1 MNDRS
6 VYKRFRALHEGDGI
20 FVIPNPWDAGTARIL
35 ASMGFEA
42 LATTSAGLAFS
53 LGVDD
58 GAVPREQT
66 LANCRDIVGA
76 TDLPVSADLEKGF
89 GDSPES
95 AAETVRA
102 AAMAGLAGCSIEDF
116 TNRNDRPLYEFPL
129 AVDRIEAA
137 VEAARSLPHD
147 FILTARCEN
156 FLRGNPDLSDTIAR
170 LQAFER
176 AGADALYAPALPDLE
191 TIRTVCMSVGR
202 PVNALMGTPGATY
215 SIGELAEAGVRRVSI
230 GSAASRVAL
239 GALMKA
245 AREIREEGT
254 FDLMTEGATFA
265 ELTEIFTA
273 FE

>member
-1 MNDRS
+1 MSETS
-6 VYKRFRALHEGDGI
+6 VYERFRALHERDGI

-53 LGVDD
+53 LGVND

-66 LANCRDIVGA
+66 LANCRDIVRA
-76 TDLPVSADLEKGF
+76 TALPVSADLERGF

-102 AAMAGLAGCSIEDF
+102 AAAAGLAGCSIEDF
-116 TNRNDRPLYEFPL
+116 TNRNDRPLYEFGL

-137 VEAARSLPHD
+137 AEAARGLPHD
-147 FILTARCEN
+147 FVLTARCEN
-156 FLRGNPDLSDTIAR
+156 FLRGNPDLSDTIGR

-176 AGADALYAPALPDLE
+176 VGADVLYAPALPDLE
-191 TIRTVCMSVGR
+191 TIRTVCASVGR

-215 SIGELAEAGVRRVSI
+215 GVEELAGAGVRRVSI
-230 GSAASRVAL
+230 GSAAARVAL
-239 GALMKA
+239 AAFMTA
-245 AREIREEGT
+245 AREIRETGT
-254 FDLMTEGATFA
+254 FGLMTGGASVA
-265 ELTEIFTA
+265 ELSGIFTV

>member
-1 MNDRS
+1 
-6 VYKRFRALHEGDGI
+6 
-20 FVIPNPWDAGTARIL
+20 
-35 ASMGFEA
+35 
-42 LATTSAGLAFS
+42 
-53 LGVDD
+53 
-58 GAVPREQT
+58 
-66 LANCRDIVGA
+66 
-76 TDLPVSADLEKGF
+76 
-89 GDSPES
+89 
-95 AAETVRA
+95 
-102 AAMAGLAGCSIEDF
+102 MAGLAGCSIEDF
-116 TNRNDRPLYEFPL
+116 TNRNDRPLYEFAL

-191 TIRTVCMSVGR
+191 TIRTVCTSVGR